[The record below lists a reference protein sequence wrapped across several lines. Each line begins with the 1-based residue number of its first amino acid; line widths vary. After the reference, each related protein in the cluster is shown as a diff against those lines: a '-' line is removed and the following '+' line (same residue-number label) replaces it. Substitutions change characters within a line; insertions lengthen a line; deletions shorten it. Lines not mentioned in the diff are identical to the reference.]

1 MWWQLL
7 VLISMK
13 TNKPSYLFLALGLLI
28 CAYILVLGIPLFVT
42 ASAPV
47 VGAVGAYTIDEN
59 HAEYSH
65 PDKQALLQAIEQT
78 RAAVMDSTGA
88 FDRAAIGSVH
98 VGEHVYDNRSIDH
111 LRDVKSVISRATVA
125 TGFAL
130 IGILVFATI
139 LIRSGQRRLVQ
150 RVLGI
155 VGGSYLVATIGFGL
169 WAFIDFNSLFT
180 QFHHVFFAEGT
191 WLFSHDSLLIVLF
204 PEKFWMISGAIWLLL
219 VLLSS
224 IGLVAYS
231 VLSRPKT
238 VV

>member
-1 MWWQLL
+1 
-7 VLISMK
+7 MK

-28 CAYILVLGIPLFVT
+28 CAYVLVLGIPLFVT

-59 HAEYSH
+59 HAEYSRL
-65 PDKQALLQAIEQT
+65 DKQTLLQAIEQT
-78 RAAVMDSTGA
+78 RSAVMDSGGA
-88 FDRAAIGSVH
+88 FDRAAISSVH
-98 VGEHVYDNRSIDH
+98 VDEYVYDNRSIEH
-111 LRDVKSVISRATVA
+111 LRDVQSVISRATVA
-125 TGFAL
+125 AGFAFV
-130 IGILVFATI
+130 GVLVFAA
-139 LIRSGQRRLVQ
+139 LLVRSGRRRLVQ
-150 RVLGI
+150 RVMGI
-155 VGGSYLVATIGFGL
+155 IGGSYLVATIVFGL

-204 PEKFWMISGAIWLLL
+204 PEKFWMILGAIWLLL